1 MKTKKEAPS
10 RLNTTFAFAGL
21 VLVIIG
27 CLANI
32 YGASANMRFIHDPL
46 DLLYYFRYIILLSGG
61 FAAGYLLTTK
71 KVSKYSR
78 HYAGVVYA
86 ALAMSV
92 YWLLDFAR
100 MGIQNSFTE
109 LTFPLTKIVFMGA
122 PLLAVAFVV
131 LTAYFTQYRPQRS
144 DVSPFSKFAIIISF
158 VIYQLYNLVVSSY
171 SLMLDFADHSS
182 DTFVWMT
189 AIAYLTSPIVITII
203 SYFLLT
209 SVKRHI
215 NNLFYATVAGI
226 FYGALTSVLWEFRT
240 DASYESTNIFSTV
253 ITIVAVLFVGVLLW
267 QARRVS
273 K

>member
-1 MKTKKEAPS
+1 MKTKKEAVS
-10 RLNTTFAFAGL
+10 RLNSTFAFAGL
-21 VLVIIG
+21 ILVIIG

-32 YGASANMRFIHDPL
+32 YSASANVRFIHDPI
-46 DLLYYFRYIILLSGG
+46 DLIYYFRYIILLGGG
-61 FAAGYLLTTK
+61 FAAGYLLTK
-71 KVSKYSR
+71 KTTKYSR
-78 HYAGVVYA
+78 HYAGVIYA
-86 ALAMSV
+86 ALTMSI

-100 MGIQNSFTE
+100 IGIQNSFTE
-109 LTFPLTKIVFMGA
+109 LTYPLTKIVFIGM
-122 PLLAVAFVV
+122 PLVAFVFVV
-131 LTAYFTQYRPQRS
+131 LVAYLTQRRPQRS
-144 DVSPFSKFAIIISF
+144 DVSAFSKSAIIISF
-158 VIYQLYNLVVSSY
+158 VVYQLYNLVASSY
-171 SLMLDFADHSS
+171 SLMLDLADRSS

-226 FYGALTSVLWEFRT
+226 FYATLTSVLWEFRT
-240 DASYESTNIFSTV
+240 DASYASTTMFSAV
-253 ITIVAVLFVGVLLW
+253 ITIVAVVFIGALLW